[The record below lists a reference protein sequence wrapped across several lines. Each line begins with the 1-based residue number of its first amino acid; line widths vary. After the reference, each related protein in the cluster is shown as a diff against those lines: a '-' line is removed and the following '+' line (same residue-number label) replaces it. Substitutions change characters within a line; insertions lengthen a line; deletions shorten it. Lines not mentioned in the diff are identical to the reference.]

1 MTHASGKT
9 FQAIRTQPGKWEN
22 VPTIGTRPRQVGKRP
37 RKLELDPSKWK
48 MPWVIRTQTTQ
59 VEKCPIYWNLAQ
71 ESGKCLRQVKFDSE
85 MRIQSGGVRKFAQ
98 QP

>member
-9 FQAIRTQPGKWEN
+9 SRQLEINPSKWEN
-22 VPTIGTRPRQVGKRP
+22 VPTIETRPRQVGKRP
-37 RKLELDPSKWK
+37 RQLELDPSKWK

-71 ESGKCLRQVKFDSE
+71 ASGKCLRKVKFNSG